1 MYKSYDLIKKLEP
14 KIGEEEAK
22 ELIEFIESF
31 KGDVATKTDLQLLKL
46 DIEGKLDKLDAKIEG
61 VKSDLEGKIDK
72 LDAKIEGVKSELEAK
87 IENLR
92 LDLIGKIGTAKID
105 MLKWLFGFWITLL
118 GTIIALWLSK

>member
-22 ELIEFIESF
+22 ELIEFIESC
-31 KGDVATKTDLQLLKL
+31 KGDIATKTDLQLLK
-46 DIEGKLDKLDAKIEG
+46 I
-61 VKSDLEGKIDK
+61 DLEG
-72 LDAKIEGVKSELEAK
+72 K

-105 MLKWLFGFWITLL
+105 MLKWLFGFWITIL

>member
-22 ELIEFIESF
+22 ELVEFIESF

-46 DIEGKLDKLDAKIEG
+46 DIENKLDKLDSRIGGIKDELENKIEG
-61 VKSDLEGKIDK
+61 VKNDLEN
-72 LDAKIEGVKSELEAK
+72 K
-87 IENLR
+87 IENSR
-92 LDLIGKIGTAKID
+92 LDLIGKIGTSKID

>member
-22 ELIEFIESF
+22 ELIEFIESY
-31 KGDVATKTDLQLLKL
+31 KGDIATKTDLQLLK
-46 DIEGKLDKLDAKIEG
+46 I
-61 VKSDLEGKIDK
+61 DLEGKIEK
-72 LDAKIEGVKSELEAK
+72 VRLDLEGK